1 MNNFRETRQ
10 QRGKK
15 SSKSRSMQMFKTSVK
30 KVMLINS
37 YEPPSDSQSVISF
50 YLLYLVKGSSEE
62 EKKNDDYKDEND

>member
-1 MNNFRETRQ
+1 
-10 QRGKK
+10 
-15 SSKSRSMQMFKTSVK
+15 MQMFKTSVK